1 MYCNNNNPS
10 LKKVS
15 DILEHY
21 YMRHGV
27 NLYQK
32 KRYSIF
38 AMNIGLDWDAGL
50 QKFSNLEDMIILYGD
65 QVNDAAAYYVAG
77 GAMEAGGS
85 NLIGSG
91 YFR

>member
-1 MYCNNNNPS
+1 MG
-10 LKKVS
+10 L
-15 DILEHY
+15 
-21 YMRHGV
+21 GV

-50 QKFSNLEDMIILYGD
+50 QNFSNLEDMISQYWD

-77 GAMEAGGS
+77 GAMETGGS
-85 NLIGSG
+85 NLKVEGIFGKT
-91 YFR
+91 FQ